1 MKRVQHALLPALHF
15 QRGQLDM
22 RFGRSDSDYGPIMS
36 CTAVQPHNPGQ
47 HILLVMKQ
55 EWKQLQPVQH
65 PSRLRSVL
73 LAKSL
78 ASARPH
84 VSRDTSVSPEPAR
97 VAEFAWSS
105 FEKRSSCRRIAAD

>member
-1 MKRVQHALLPALHF
+1 
-15 QRGQLDM
+15 M
-22 RFGRSDSDYGPIMS
+22 RFGRSDSDYGS
-36 CTAVQPHNPGQ
+36 HHELHRSAAHNPGQ

-97 VAEFAWSS
+97 VAEFAGSS